1 MPGLGQKVRNNP
13 SNIDKKKVDKEFL
26 IWLKERKSGVLGI
39 DLFLKERSQRTDNL
53 VSNLWKKS
61 KLFDQDNLSLF
72 AVGGYGREE
81 LHPYSDID
89 LLILFKESD
98 NKNIVNEDKS
108 DKSEDKL
115 EAFNVGGSLTC
126 K

>member
-13 SNIDKKKVDKEFL
+13 SNIYKKKVDKEFL

-81 LHPYSDID
+81 LHPYSDVD
-89 LLILFKESD
+89 LL
-98 NKNIVNEDKS
+98 NRQ
-108 DKSEDKL
+108 
-115 EAFNVGGSLTC
+115 
-126 K
+126 